1 MLKYLFLGSR
11 SSGALEP
18 TVRAEDEALEDVVLV
33 VRAQRE
39 KESFG
44 ADVAVYAPA
53 AAGSSATRL
62 ITTLAGPNRHILRSD
77 EADRDAD
84 KAEEF
89 KARAFVD
96 MVRGCKR
103 VAFPLDSPP
112 AGAEASPGHVA
123 SSPVE
128 RWPLVQAYGNADLA
142 TGGFFTMVHSVS
154 DATAAVG
161 ALLSHVDAHAL
172 RSVACSAASTLQQQ
186 MSLTVALAA
195 ARRTPARRAT
205 MSVQLLADALRNFAE
220 FSAMQAPDGDAH
232 VPPAA
237 RVGDAEPG
245 PAGEASA
252 APAALCGAGVVVGE
266 ATGAEDPAAA
276 LAAPPATPLAEAGAG
291 GSPAL
296 HGVAEAWD
304 PASGLRASRVL
315 FLSAPRAPSGPEA
328 VLRNVHAALLASHRA
343 ALAALSS
350 LVDASSAGAFPPP
363 GELAA
368 ALLRS
373 SARVWRRPAAA
384 RSLPRGT
391 RAADLLSVRIE
402 TVDGCGRVSGVAV
415 ASKAGVASSSA
426 SAASGSPTPPPFGR
440 TLVRVRSFIG
450 PLPSGLG
457 GLAVGDTLVAVP
469 RASLLPPMFRPA
481 DSSGE
486 VGGAAAD
493 DEAPET
499 PTPTGDGAPSGGS
512 SGEAPG
518 GEAAGAGGAH
528 AAPPG
533 SGGSVVVNLTAAFPH
548 GAVLDCLAGGAG
560 QLASEA
566 AEAMAG
572 EGDDALSDSPA
583 QSQASMTGLLG
594 KEIAGSRVRNVAM
607 LLGGTVTPSDQV
619 SLVAYEDGLL
629 LRSPGRGSLALSF
642 SKHVAGVRVVSG
654 KAAAS
659 AVGLALAD
667 PDARR
672 AAVQAWAGAGL
683 DELAASADAFDRAAD
698 SKGAAGMLGLGGSA
712 AGRASTSLSASRLE
726 ALTCPPDVL
735 VISLFGADTAAASN
749 GGGGGASGGT
759 PAAGTGGAAAA
770 GAAAA
775 ASGAGGSSHVEA
787 TAAAGEQSPA
797 QAAQATP
804 ARSSTSVPWAEAAP
818 LWSTSRLEQTPS
830 LALGLVLP
838 AGSTERS
845 SVLANLRRWSR
856 SVETAALERR
866 LAADDDSAAAPVQ
879 PKPSAEAVESA
890 FRLAGAGEDN
900 LPAGLRPAYADT
912 ALAPLRTAWTALDA
926 CEKARLGDAATVD
939 RILCSGSRSGA
950 AEAEATAVPAAA
962 VAAGAPG
969 WLEPGVAPW
978 GLSAEPRTDA
988 GKAEPSSR
996 AAAAV
1001 PVLVLCGAAGS
1012 GRSQLARAVAEASG
1026 ETHSW
1031 AVARSLPSW
1040 SAAGD
1045 ARASAGATT
1054 AAASV
1059 STGTGACSVGDW
1071 SESMQPAKA
1080 GSAEG
1085 AAQVSATGPAAASA
1099 ARFRTVDAVPGAAP
1113 RILAP
1118 NEAMGRVGN
1127 GAPSCGWL
1135 DLHGHGPTLI
1145 AAAAGLAAQLDG
1157 CRPVTPSPA
1166 PARSAASLT
1175 PAERRQIKDANLYA
1189 PLPEEFQFDGTGYS
1203 TLSGSSQAFH
1213 PSMAEFE
1220 ERFVAEANARREA
1233 YNASLAALRE
1243 RRRAEEQAAAAVWAS
1258 RGEAGT
1264 KALAAVPSHAS
1275 AALADPWWADL
1286 PPELP
1291 LDVNCARPYFD
1302 GADGRRSVEVPAISA
1317 DEGRS
1322 PAAVAAMA
1330 CAGCAAVLLFVALAQ
1345 AAGWTAGGPA
1355 GSETVTIDWAVPV
1368 PALSSGR
1375 DLLKTP
1381 TGVDNQPLRVL
1392 VVVGTRP
1399 EAIKMAP
1406 LVWAL
1411 KTQGPQHGI
1420 QATVLSTKQH
1430 KDMVAQFL
1438 SLFEVNIDKE
1448 MDIPDSK
1455 SRELA
1460 YLTADVMKPAHEFL
1474 ADFKPHVVLVQGDT
1488 TSAMVLAMAAFY
1500 QHIPVGHVE
1509 AGLRTYDMEQPFPE
1523 EMNRQVISRFA
1534 TLHFTPTKLS
1544 ACALLAEGIPP
1555 EQVVLTG
1562 NTVIDTFKWTLS
1574 RVLSGAQPEAK
1585 PMSVSD
1591 KARSD
1596 AFASGVQAHLRDS
1609 FSASST
1615 LLELLTSIK
1624 GASATDVDTAMPN
1637 FVHADGRRVVLLT
1650 THRRENHGTPLR
1662 RICAAVIKLAAAFP
1676 DVHFVYPV
1684 HPNPKVSETVTPLLG
1699 DLANV
1704 HLLPPLGYDA
1714 LVFLMSKSV
1723 LVLTDSGGLQEE
1735 ATFLARPVLVMR
1747 KATERLEG
1755 VIAGAAE
1762 LVGTHEADI
1771 IREVTAVLNDTA
1783 GKYRS
1788 MARRSLPYGDGQAS
1802 IRTLSSLA
1810 MLKSDIL
1817 DRTLRAGAASA
1828 PGTGKPEAAARQ
1840 MNCHAAL
1847 ELTLQ
1852 YAAAS
1857 EAAEHAAVALD
1868 TPEPGTAGPDP
1879 AEMSSP
1885 RLRASNP

>member
-1 MLKYLFLGSR
+1 MPGAISQADAAQRWRWLGCLPVLAGRAALSEPPDAVALVPGIDGSSNWGSQAMLKYLFLGSR

-1071 SESMQPAKA
+1071 SESMQPAKVRAALEAAARSAVATAGSTDRAPAVIFLPPPGACAAVSCAAVAGAGAFAALAHAPAAPMLVGGCAVCVHSQSAFTDARATRPMPGSAFDAQSRGFATHILVTGQDDAPAAANALRAAIGASSPAASVVPVRGGVGRALAVPRDTLRELAAGEAFASRKSVAARAASCPQWWRGVGHPTVGALLPRSPATGGAAVLRLPCLVALARDSVERMLRDHVRQQPDEAAACLADRPSPAQGAAAVQVPAPAGSRAFAWRAQGLLRCAPALVGASRPLQA

-1135 DLHGHGPTLI
+1135 DLHGHGPALI

-1317 DEGRS
+1317 DEGRVAS
-1322 PAAVAAMA
+1322 PQRGPSRPFSARRRPPAA
-1330 CAGCAAVLLFVALAQ
+1330 G
-1345 AAGWTAGGPA
+1345 
-1355 GSETVTIDWAVPV
+1355 
-1368 PALSSGR
+1368 
-1375 DLLKTP
+1375 
-1381 TGVDNQPLRVL
+1381 
-1392 VVVGTRP
+1392 
-1399 EAIKMAP
+1399 
-1406 LVWAL
+1406 
-1411 KTQGPQHGI
+1411 
-1420 QATVLSTKQH
+1420 QAT
-1430 KDMVAQFL
+1430 
-1438 SLFEVNIDKE
+1438 
-1448 MDIPDSK
+1448 
-1455 SRELA
+1455 
-1460 YLTADVMKPAHEFL
+1460 
-1474 ADFKPHVVLVQGDT
+1474 
-1488 TSAMVLAMAAFY
+1488 
-1500 QHIPVGHVE
+1500 
-1509 AGLRTYDMEQPFPE
+1509 
-1523 EMNRQVISRFA
+1523 
-1534 TLHFTPTKLS
+1534 
-1544 ACALLAEGIPP
+1544 
-1555 EQVVLTG
+1555 
-1562 NTVIDTFKWTLS
+1562 
-1574 RVLSGAQPEAK
+1574 
-1585 PMSVSD
+1585 
-1591 KARSD
+1591 
-1596 AFASGVQAHLRDS
+1596 
-1609 FSASST
+1609 
-1615 LLELLTSIK
+1615 
-1624 GASATDVDTAMPN
+1624 
-1637 FVHADGRRVVLLT
+1637 
-1650 THRRENHGTPLR
+1650 
-1662 RICAAVIKLAAAFP
+1662 
-1676 DVHFVYPV
+1676 
-1684 HPNPKVSETVTPLLG
+1684 
-1699 DLANV
+1699 
-1704 HLLPPLGYDA
+1704 
-1714 LVFLMSKSV
+1714 
-1723 LVLTDSGGLQEE
+1723 
-1735 ATFLARPVLVMR
+1735 
-1747 KATERLEG
+1747 
-1755 VIAGAAE
+1755 AGAAPAAAPRA
-1762 LVGTHEADI
+1762 VGAGAQGTAEGPRAAHGGGASSNVVQLAAGTAWGTVGEEECKEAD
-1771 IREVTAVLNDTA
+1771 D
-1783 GKYRS
+1783 
-1788 MARRSLPYGDGQAS
+1788 
-1802 IRTLSSLA
+1802 
-1810 MLKSDIL
+1810 
-1817 DRTLRAGAASA
+1817 
-1828 PGTGKPEAAARQ
+1828 
-1840 MNCHAAL
+1840 
-1847 ELTLQ
+1847 
-1852 YAAAS
+1852 
-1857 EAAEHAAVALD
+1857 
-1868 TPEPGTAGPDP
+1868 
-1879 AEMSSP
+1879 
-1885 RLRASNP
+1885 